1 MIRSNLRE
9 SIGVSAC
16 LLGINC
22 KYNGSHNLNIE
33 VINYIRGKEV
43 VLICPEV
50 FGGLGTPR
58 IPCEI
63 QGNGRVINQEGIDV
77 TNSFNIGK
85 EKTLELLKQNNCR
98 RVILKDGSP
107 SCGYKTIYDG
117 KFKNNKIKGLGVTTK
132 YLIDNGF
139 EIIDLNT

>member
-1 MIRSNLRE
+1 MKKE
-9 SIGVSAC
+9 VIGVSAC

-22 KYNGSHNLNIE
+22 KYNGLNNLNFD
-33 VINYIRGKEV
+33 VIDYIRGKEI

-58 IPCEI
+58 IPSEI
-63 QGNGRVINQEGIDV
+63 QKDGRILNKAGIDV
-77 TNSFNIGK
+77 SLNFDKGRRYA
-85 EKTLELLKQNNCR
+85 LELLKESNCKQ
-98 RVILKDGSP
+98 VILKDGSP

-117 KFKNNKIKGLGVTTK
+117 TFNNKKINGLGVTAMYFK
-132 YLIDNGF
+132 ENDI

>member
-1 MIRSNLRE
+1 MKRE
-9 SIGVSAC
+9 VIGVSAC

-22 KYNGSHNLNIE
+22 KYNGLHNLNFN
-33 VINYIRGKEV
+33 VLDYIRGKEI

-58 IPCEI
+58 IPSEI
-63 QGNGRVINQEGIDV
+63 QKDGRILNKAGIDV
-77 TNSFNIGK
+77 TLNFDKGK
-85 EKTLELLKQNNCR
+85 KYALELLKKSNCKQ
-98 RVILKDGSP
+98 VILKDGSP

-117 KFKNNKIKGLGVTTK
+117 TFNNEKINGLGVTAMYFK
-132 YLIDNGF
+132 ENDI